1 MTIEVRPL
9 PPFDYV
15 APGCLAE
22 AVNLLTEHGA
32 SAKLLAG
39 GTDLLLRMKKRKS
52 NPRIL
57 IDLNRIGDLSFVAMR
72 ENALHIGAGT
82 RLAVLYDSTVI
93 RDKAAALADAIH
105 VMSSPGIRNRAT
117 IGGNLCNASRCA
129 DTPAPLLAL
138 DACVKLLGAAGER
151 NVPIASFFT
160 APANGRGKTVL
171 RADEVMTEI
180 IIPLQAGNS
189 TFLKLGRRKGSSTSI
204 ISAAAFAV
212 MANGRFK
219 QVRIAVS
226 AFGSTPIRSKKVEMA
241 LTGAPVDEKTI
252 KQASALIKDEIK
264 PITDYRAS
272 AAYRTDMAAVL
283 IERAVTRLAAG
294 RS

>member
-15 APGCLAE
+15 SPGSLAE

-52 NPRIL
+52 NPRVV
-57 IDLNRIGDLSFVAMR
+57 IDLNRIGDLSFIAMR
-72 ENALHIGAGT
+72 QNALHIGAGT
-82 RLAVLYDSTVI
+82 RLAALYDSTII

-105 VMSSPGIRNRAT
+105 IMSAPAIRNRAT

-138 DACVKLLGAAGER
+138 DACVKLSGTEGER
-151 NVPIASFFT
+151 DVPIASFFT
-160 APANGRGKTVL
+160 APGNGRGKTVL
-171 RADEVMTEI
+171 RSDEVMTEI

-189 TFLKLGRRKGSSTSI
+189 TFLKLGRRRGSSTSI

-212 MANGRFK
+212 MVNGRFK
-219 QVRIAVS
+219 DVRIALS
-226 AFGSTPIRSKKVEMA
+226 AFGSTPIRSEKVEMA
-241 LTGAPVDEKTI
+241 LMGAPVDEKTI
-252 KQASALIKDEIK
+252 EQASALIKDEIK

-283 IERAVTRLAAG
+283 IERAVTRLATG
-294 RS
+294 GS

>member
-15 APGCLAE
+15 APGSLAE

-52 NPRIL
+52 NPGIL

-72 ENALHIGAGT
+72 DNALHIGAGT

-129 DTPAPLLAL
+129 DTPAPLFAL
-138 DACVKLLGAAGER
+138 DACVKLLGAEGER

-160 APANGRGKTVL
+160 APGNGRGKTVL

-241 LTGAPVDEKTI
+241 LTDAPVDEKTI

>member
-15 APGCLAE
+15 SPGSLAE

-72 ENALHIGAGT
+72 DNALHIGAGT

-129 DTPAPLLAL
+129 DTPAPLFAL

-160 APANGRGKTVL
+160 APGNGRGKTVL
-171 RADEVMTEI
+171 RSDEVMTEI

-219 QVRIAVS
+219 EVRIAVS
-226 AFGSTPIRSKKVEMA
+226 AFGSTPIRSEKVEMA

-252 KQASALIKDEIK
+252 KLASALIKDEIK

-272 AAYRTDMAAVL
+272 ATYRTDMAAVL

-294 RS
+294 GS

>member
-15 APGCLAE
+15 LPGSLAE

-52 NPRIL
+52 NPRIV
-57 IDLNRIGDLSFVAMR
+57 IDLNRIGDLSFIAMR

-82 RLAVLYDSTVI
+82 RLAALYDSTII

-105 VMSSPGIRNRAT
+105 VMSSPAIRNRAT

-138 DACVKLLGAAGER
+138 DACVKLSGAEGER
-151 NVPIASFFT
+151 DVPIASFFT
-160 APANGRGKTVL
+160 APGNGRGKTVL
-171 RADEVMTEI
+171 RSDEVMTEI

-189 TFLKLGRRKGSSTSI
+189 TFLKLGRRRGSSTSI

-212 MANGRFK
+212 MVNGRFK
-219 QVRIAVS
+219 DVRIALS
-226 AFGSTPIRSKKVEMA
+226 AFGSTPIRSEKVEMA
-241 LTGAPVDEKTI
+241 LMGAPVDEKTI
-252 KQASALIKDEIK
+252 EQASALIKDEIK

-283 IERAVTRLAAG
+283 IERAVTRLATG
-294 RS
+294 GS